1 MGIFTMNAILIVMA
15 QIVAFGVWGKV
26 RPRKEKFRW
35 LFFMYRKMMEINRG
49 SLAAT
54 VYRSI

>member
-1 MGIFTMNAILIVMA
+1 MLIVIA
-15 QIVAFGVWGKV
+15 QIVAFGVWG
-26 RPRKEKFRW
+26 RAEFRKKKFRW
-35 LFFMYRKMMEINRG
+35 LFFVKRKRMEINRG